1 MKIGIL
7 GGSFNPP
14 HLGHVHLLNQVSRRL
29 GFNRTIIIPNYKNP
43 LKVLTDS
50 PDAKVRTEMTRLA
63 FENSGINFEVSDV
76 EIKKEKPSFIFE
88 TLNDLKQNLKS
99 EDQLYLIL
107 GSDLI
112 NELEKWKNIKEILKT
127 VNLVIVSRVGYDLP
141 QKLTDLPIFL
151 QDQITAFEFNIA
163 ELRSGHSIQFLNIEV
178 PDVSSSVVRKKIRNK
193 LSVERLLPL
202 SVESFIRT
210 NKLYEKSVTEKVNY
224 KDLTQ
229 QIAKFLDSKKA
240 IQIKGF
246 DLESNDSAT
255 QLAIVCS
262 GTSTKH
268 ASSMAEQLSLF
279 IKNDYGILPYAVEGI
294 REGRWIVL
302 DYGILMVHVFY
313 DFVRSEYNLEGLW
326 KDKKELSFLVFK

>member
-14 HLGHVHLLNQVSRRL
+14 HLGHVQLLNQVSRRL
-29 GFNRTIIIPNYKNP
+29 GFSKTIVIPNFKNP

-50 PDAKVRTEMTRLA
+50 PDAKTRAQMTYLA
-63 FENSGINFEVSDV
+63 FENSGINFEISDI
-76 EIKKEKPSFIFE
+76 EIKKEKPSFIYE
-88 TLNDLKQNLKS
+88 TLGDLKSELAA

-112 NELEKWKNIKEILKT
+112 PELEKWKNIKEILKT
-127 VNLVIVSRVGYDLP
+127 VNIVVVSRAGFDLP
-141 QKLTDLPIFL
+141 QKVSDLPIFL

-163 ELRSGHSIQFLNIEV
+163 ELKSGHSIQFLNIEV

-193 LSVERLLPL
+193 LSVEKLLPL
-202 SVESFIRT
+202 SVESYIRT
-210 NKLYEKSVTEKVNY
+210 NKLYEKSSTETIDY
-224 KDLTQ
+224 KDLTL

-246 DLESNDSAT
+246 DLESNEAVT
-255 QLAIVCS
+255 QFAIVCS

-268 ASSMAEQLSLF
+268 ASSMAEQLSLYL
-279 IKNDYGILPYAVEGI
+279 KNDFGLLPYAVEGI
-294 REGRWIVL
+294 KDGRWIVL

-326 KDKKELSFLVFK
+326 KDRKEISFANK